1 MLSKVFG
8 SRMARSAIMSKTLQ
22 KQAGIMMNLPKRG
35 VSLLINDQFLEE
47 DQKLIQKTAHDFAD
61 QELAPHA
68 AEWDETKHFP
78 MDVYKKAA
86 ELGFAGIYVDEKYG
100 GCGLGRLEA
109 ALIFEG
115 LATGMHFYIN

>member
-1 MLSKVFG
+1 MLSKVFT
-8 SRMARSAIMSKTLQ
+8 RSSALLRGASVV
-22 KQAGIMMNLPKRG
+22 GLPRRN
-35 VSLLINDQFLEE
+35 VSLLINDQFLDEE
-47 DQKLIQKTAHDFAD
+47 QKLIQKTAYDFAE

-68 AEWDETKHFP
+68 AEWDENKHFP

-109 ALIFEG
+109 SLIFEG
-115 LATGMHFYIN
+115 LSTGMLKIRINH